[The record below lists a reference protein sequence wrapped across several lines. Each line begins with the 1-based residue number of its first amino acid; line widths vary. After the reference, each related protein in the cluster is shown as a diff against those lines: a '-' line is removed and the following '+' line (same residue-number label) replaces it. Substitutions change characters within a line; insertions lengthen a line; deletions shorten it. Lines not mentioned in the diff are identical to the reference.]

1 MAATREKRSNAGN
14 KMARLLEA
22 EDEDDFYKTTY
33 GGFNEEEGD
42 NEYESE
48 ESESDWTDSDI
59 SIDEND
65 EVKSDVEDGDDG
77 KRKKRGVN
85 TKAYKEPVKK
95 VKTEDKKP
103 REKKPKISPVQIYHT
118 PEKKTLR
125 KSTADKTKER
135 EDREKTRVARE
146 KMLKDMAAQKNV
158 AEVRRLTQEEL
169 LKEAKLTEEENIQSL
184 EDYKRLELEKKKN
197 RIQKQINKGP
207 MIKYQS
213 FTMPLI
219 DELPMETEI
228 NVDDIME
235 PQKKSD
241 DISDISEK
249 CSRTFITFTDDRTF
263 KEFFPQKKLKVPQKQ
278 YCPVTK
284 LPAKYFDPITQTPY
298 ATAEAFR
305 LIREAY
311 AQQQADRKR
320 K

>member
-1 MAATREKRSNAGN
+1 MS
-14 KMARLLEA
+14 RLLEA

-48 ESESDWTDSDI
+48 NSDSDETDSDI

-65 EVKSDVEDGDDG
+65 EVKSDVEDEDG
-77 KRKKRGVN
+77 KRKKKGVN

-95 VKTEDKKP
+95 VVKTEKP
-103 REKKPKISPVQIYHT
+103 KEKKPPKPKVSAVQIYHT

-135 EDREKTRVARE
+135 EDREKTKEARE
-146 KMLKDMAAQKNV
+146 KMLKEMAAQKNV

-169 LKEAKLTEEENIQSL
+169 LEEAKITEEENLQSL
-184 EDYKRLELEKKKN
+184 EDYKRLEMEKKKN

-219 DELPMETEI
+219 EELPMETEI

-235 PQKKSD
+235 PQKKSE
-241 DISDISEK
+241 DIY
-249 CSRTFITFTDDRTF
+249 DRTF
-263 KEFFPQKKLKVPQKQ
+263 KEYFPQKKPKLSQKQ

-311 AQQQADRKR
+311 AQQQSDRK
-320 K
+320 